1 MILALLA
8 CVKHYYPEPVA
19 VSTRASV
26 GLNARRLEPVSAS
39 ACDRM
44 FFGLLFLGDERYVV
58 EDLLVDVKA
67 KGGDAVVDYRV
78 ENNGAFGLTFLL
90 PIYMGQCW
98 TITGTAATLTP
109 GVTPNT
115 VPQEE

>member
-1 MILALLA
+1 
-8 CVKHYYPEPVA
+8 
-19 VSTRASV
+19 
-26 GLNARRLEPVSAS
+26 
-39 ACDRM
+39 M
-44 FFGLLFLGDERYVV
+44 FFGVTFLGDERYVV
-58 EDLLVDVKA
+58 DDLFLDVKA

-78 ENNGAFGLTFLL
+78 ENSGAFGLTFFV

-98 TITGTAATLTP
+98 TITGTAATLTA

>member
-8 CVKHYYPEPVA
+8 CVKHYYTEPVA

-26 GLNARRLEPVSAS
+26 GLNARRLETVTAD

-44 FFGLLFLGDERYVV
+44 FFGVVFLGDERYAVD
-58 EDLLVDVKA
+58 DLLDEVKA

-78 ENNGAFGLTFLL
+78 ENNGAFGLTFFL
-90 PIYMGQCW
+90 PLYMGQCW
-98 TITGTAATLTP
+98 TITGTAATLTG

-115 VPQEE
+115 VPSED